1 MKEGDHL
8 TTARTGYTHHG
19 IYVGNDRVVHY
30 SGFADGPSAG
40 PVEET
45 SLRKFANGAEVKV
58 INHPARIFDHHE
70 TVARAFEKL
79 GEDEYSLVWNNCEHF
94 AMWCIFG
101 VKVSPQVIAAGMAV
115 PEAFR
120 LAAILRQT
128 TQAGTVVMKS
138 EALAPALAKV
148 ATSVATK
155 SLVTGAASTLGS
167 AGVASAAIAGGVT
180 TGTLTAGLTAAVATV
195 SGIAPAVAAVTVV
208 GYGVKKLF
216 DWFSD

>member
-1 MKEGDHL
+1 MKAGDHL
-8 TTARTGYTHHG
+8 TAARTGYTHHG

-30 SGFADGPSAG
+30 SGFADGLSAG

-58 INHPARIFDHHE
+58 INHPARVFDHHE
-70 TVARAFEKL
+70 TVVRAFEKL

-101 VKVSPQVIAAGMAV
+101 VKVSHQVIAAGMAM
-115 PEAFR
+115 PDAFR
-120 LAAILRQT
+120 LAAMLRQT
-128 TQAGTVVMKS
+128 AQAGTVVMKS
-138 EALAPALAKV
+138 DALAPALASA

-155 SLVTGAASTLGS
+155 SLVTSTAGTLGS
-167 AGVASAAIAGGVT
+167 AGVASAVAAGGLT
-180 TGTLTAGLTAAVATV
+180 TGTLTTGLVGVTATV
-195 SGIAPAVAAVTVV
+195 SGVVPAVAAVAAV